1 MADIIADVMSA
12 TLFALLLMFSITLAA
27 FMIDLAATNTL
38 DFEFLGTFSSIIV
51 ILIQLII
58 YCHLSENVTNDLAQ
72 TGDVFYESQW
82 FPLPVKLQK
91 VYILPILRSQKDFR
105 VTGLGIIEC
114 SLRVFA
120 SVRLTL
126 LRCEKFWFNIFFF
139 FILQIIRTASSY
151 FILMHGSK

>member
-12 TLFALLLMFSITLAA
+12 TLFALLLMYGITIAV
-27 FMIDLAATNTL
+27 FMIGLAATNTF
-38 DFEFLGTFSSIIV
+38 DFEFLGTFSGTIV

-58 YCHLSENVTNDLAQ
+58 YCHLSENVTNHLAL
-72 TGDVFYESQW
+72 TGDLFYESQW
-82 FPLPVKLQK
+82 FPLPVKLQR

-120 SVRLTL
+120 SVRFTL
-126 LRCEKFWFNIFFF
+126 FRQGKFRFYV
-139 FILQIIRTASSY
+139 Y
-151 FILMHGSK
+151 FCIYCR